1 MSFQKILID
10 QILPFFSNREWALI
24 VGILILAIY
33 ALCVTPKSAAAIL
46 KCLFVPKLLV
56 IFIAGYI
63 YLTVCVWLL
72 NKIELWNMSLIKET
86 VLYILSSVFFVGK
99 SVNIDKNSHLFR
111 KQVFGNMKM
120 TTIITYLVNL
130 YSFSFWI
137 EFFLLIIVSFF
148 TTIYVYT
155 EKKTDEQST
164 IVHPFSKKVL
174 FLIFLVYFVGLII
187 WLVTNWR
194 EIFTTHS
201 ILALLLPIM
210 LGIMFIPYM
219 YGIALYSKYELIFC
233 RLRVL
238 SENIGQKY
246 NYRKRRNLIL
256 KTCGLNL
263 CRVKNFNH
271 KFHQYAV
278 GDYKEFVSFVKV
290 AADSTTKEDNSK
302 YPN

>member
-1 MSFQKILID
+1 MSFQKIFID

-33 ALCVTPKSAAAIL
+33 ALCVAPKSVAAVL
-46 KCLFVPKLLV
+46 KCLFEPKLLV
-56 IFIAGYI
+56 IFIGGYT

-72 NKIELWNMSLIKET
+72 NKFELWNMSLIKET

-111 KQVFGNMKM
+111 KQVFGNMKT

-137 EFFLLIIVSFF
+137 EFFLLIIVSIF
-148 TTIYVYT
+148 TTICVYT
-155 EKKTDEQST
+155 AQKTDEQST
-164 IVHPFSKKVL
+164 TLHPFSKKVL
-174 FLIFLVYFVGLII
+174 FITSLVYFIGLIV
-187 WLVTNWR
+187 WLITNWHNV
-194 EIFTTHS
+194 FTTHS

-246 NYRKRRNLIL
+246 NYKKRRNLIL

-271 KFHQYAV
+271 QFHQYAV
-278 GDYKEFVSFVKV
+278 DDYKEFVSFVKV
-290 AADSTTKEDNSK
+290 ASDAITKENGSK
-302 YPN
+302 YLN